1 VGFAGGGCG
10 GGSDVPTLDAAS
22 DARARDS
29 EPERRPES
37 VGDGAK
43 RQVGRRDAPE
53 IADAGS
59 DVGLLDAPIGT
70 GPSDSGS
77 AGAEP
82 EAGKDSGPPDARTP
96 IDAGPPDTSTPDTS
110 TLDASAPKDAA
121 TRDVG
126 ALDVAVASE
135 ASDVE
140 AGEAG
145 CTGSTPVTLT
155 VLNVLVWCSVSIE
168 GAAPSSAA
176 AQTVCVAPGIVSLA
190 ASPLPGFELGPAP
203 WYDTSG
209 DLGSGDPGTVVGDVD
224 STTVMVTSGSACV
237 WVCCPFPDGTG
248 CPTADQ
254 CH

>member
-1 VGFAGGGCG
+1 MVAFAGGGCG
-10 GGSDVPTLDAAS
+10 GSSEVQSLEAAA

-29 EPERRPES
+29 EPLERKPELKR
-37 VGDGAK
+37 DAAK
-43 RQVGRRDAPE
+43 REVGPPDARD

-59 DVGLLDAPIGT
+59 DIGLLDATT
-70 GPSDSGS
+70 GPSDGGS
-77 AGAEP
+77 AETEP
-82 EAGKDSGPPDARTP
+82 DAGKDSGPPDVRTTM
-96 IDAGPPDTSTPDTS
+96 DAGSPDASTST
-110 TLDASAPKDAA
+110 DAA
-121 TRDVG
+121 TKDVG
-126 ALDVAVASE
+126 ARDAGVASE

-140 AGEAG
+140 TGEAG
-145 CTGSTPVTLT
+145 CHGSTPVTLT

-168 GAAPSSAA
+168 GGSPWSGAQ
-176 AQTVCVAPGIVSLA
+176 QTVCVAPGIVNLA

-248 CPTADQ
+248 CPTTDQ
-254 CH
+254 CP